1 MAHTTRITEVL
12 RNRNFFMLWI
22 GQIVSALG
30 DRFHQMAIM
39 GIILKSRGNV
49 GEGLSRIT
57 FWSIL
62 PVFLFSLFSGALSD
76 RWSRKSILIGSDL
89 ARAVLVCAI
98 PWVVGNSNSLNVV
111 YPFVFAIGIFTC
123 LFSPAKFS
131 IIPGI
136 VNDSHLLAA
145 NSLVTTSALL
155 SVLAGTVAGSVV
167 FDKMGFSAS
176 IYIDA
181 FTYLFS
187 AGTVWMI
194 RIQKSEPLEIKQDTT
209 LFSDVKAGMK
219 YICHNGQLKIL
230 IGFGALFWFVGV
242 SFYIM
247 VSEFTVRIW
256 GFTTLTPLGALFTLM
271 GAGLL
276 AGSILVGK
284 YGNLVKR
291 SFLYTGSLVIMAL
304 GVIAFSF
311 LCSYTAAFSV
321 IFLIG
326 VAGGVFLSP
335 INADIHG
342 IVPDNF
348 RGKTF
353 ASKDVIVN
361 AATVSPILALGKLT
375 TLVSVRTLLLCL
387 GAGILLASIF
397 VAWASAR
404 LNRITAK

>member
-1 MAHTTRITEVL
+1 MKNTTKITEVL
-12 RNRNFFMLWI
+12 RNQNFFMLWT
-22 GQIVSALG
+22 GQIISALG
-30 DRFHQMAIM
+30 DRLHQMAIM
-39 GIILKSRGNV
+39 GIILRNRGNV

-62 PVFLFSLFSGALSD
+62 PFFLFSLFSGALSD
-76 RWSRKSILIGSDL
+76 RWSRKGILIVSDL
-89 ARAVLVCAI
+89 ARAILVCAI
-98 PWVVGNSNSLNVV
+98 PLVISNSNSLNAV
-111 YPFVFAIGIFTC
+111 YPFIFAIGIFTC

-136 VNDSHLLAA
+136 VNDDHLLAA

-176 IYIDA
+176 MYIDA

-187 AGTVWMI
+187 AGTIWMI
-194 RIQKSEPLEIKQDTT
+194 RVKESEPLGIKQGAT
-209 LFSDVKAGMK
+209 LFSDIKAGMK
-219 YICHNGQLKIL
+219 YIYHNGQLIIL
-230 IGFGALFWFVGV
+230 IGFGSIFWFVGI

-247 VSEFTVRIW
+247 VSEFAGKIW

-284 YGNLVKR
+284 YGNWVKR
-291 SFLYTGSLVIMAL
+291 SVLYTGSMVIMAL
-304 GVIAFSF
+304 GVTAFSF
-311 LCSYTAAFSV
+311 ICSYPEALGIV
-321 IFLIG
+321 FLIG
-326 VAGGVFLSP
+326 AAGGVFLSP
-335 INADIHG
+335 INADIQR
-342 IVPDNF
+342 IVPDEF

-353 ASKDVIVN
+353 ACKDVFVN

-375 TLVSVRTLLLCL
+375 TLVSVRSLLLCL
-387 GAGILLASIF
+387 GAGIFLAGIF

-404 LNRITAK
+404 LDRITVK